1 MLTNYASPTRFSN
14 AKKKIN
20 NKSVYFPS
28 EQRRKYHCH
37 DGADLI
43 TITPHYIHI
52 VLMRRERPVGS
63 FGLFGLTQL
72 TATGRSLFDIKDV
85 ARLDFSTDLASSIE
99 IFTFHHFFYW
109 FVDS

>member
-52 VLMRRERPVGS
+52 VLMRRERPL
-63 FGLFGLTQL
+63 GLLVTEQ
-72 TATGRSLFDIKDV
+72 TNKQTTTGTSLFCLIIKDV
-85 ARLDFSTDLASSIE
+85 A
-99 IFTFHHFFYW
+99 
-109 FVDS
+109 